1 MKNIII
7 EYCLCIFHHE
17 NEFICENDRCF
28 HNLNNVK
35 SDEYEIDLH
44 KKKVYIYYTYLILNE
59 SFSHNI
65 FMSTLNIE

>member
-1 MKNIII
+1 MFYIIMKNIII

-44 KKKVYIYYTYLILNE
+44 KKKYISII
-59 SFSHNI
+59 HI
-65 FMSTLNIE
+65 